1 MYQLL
6 PLVVAAVS
14 GVSASANVE
23 KKVVK
28 AMEGC
33 QIVWEEKENCVTES
47 NVEICR
53 MKDTQQCEEVSK
65 MVCQPIIPQ
74 EHYRRKREAL
84 VEKHKG
90 TGKLLLPGDLR
101 SIHQHFDL
109 NGVDAKEPYYPPAKS
124 LGSNLLP
131 LLREDHRHQNLLSDA
146 VISHP
151 IPLVYQ
157 DEDDLSA
164 PLQDIGAHTGLK
176 LELNPCTLN
185 CDWVTEECKPVVEE
199 VCITVPKEACHK
211 GTQEVCTIE
220 KVAKEV
226 CPRGRVDKFLGKI
239 GHKIKQ
245 LLERWTK

>member
-53 MKDTQQCEEVSK
+53 MKDTQQCEEVPKKTNSWSFIGFGRFSRFIQQRLTLNILGVK
-65 MVCQPIIPQ
+65 NGLPTNYSTGALQVYFGAEVAHQGTVSILQHI
-74 EHYRRKREAL
+74 YLLILTRRKREAL

-101 SIHQHFDL
+101 S
-109 NGVDAKEPYYPPAKS
+109 V
-124 LGSNLLP
+124 
-131 LLREDHRHQNLLSDA
+131 
-146 VISHP
+146 
-151 IPLVYQ
+151 
-157 DEDDLSA
+157 
-164 PLQDIGAHTGLK
+164 
-176 LELNPCTLN
+176 
-185 CDWVTEECKPVVEE
+185 
-199 VCITVPKEACHK
+199 
-211 GTQEVCTIE
+211 
-220 KVAKEV
+220 
-226 CPRGRVDKFLGKI
+226 
-239 GHKIKQ
+239 
-245 LLERWTK
+245 